1 MDENTKAMWLK
12 RVLVFNMIVAIL
24 IWGLPLWIGPK
35 TILTALKIT
44 VPSDLFYM
52 RIFGAIQLGF
62 AYLLWLAYEN
72 PVMNRDIIRFNVVE
86 NAIVL
91 ITIVG
96 YQLAF
101 GIKDSLVWFSALLVL
116 FFGAA
121 YYLLTPASNS

>member
-72 PVMNRDIIRFNVVE
+72 PVMNRSLAISLPLVSRIRLYGSRRFLCCFL
-86 NAIVL
+86 ALL
-91 ITIVG
+91 ITC
-96 YQLAF
+96 
-101 GIKDSLVWFSALLVL
+101 
-116 FFGAA
+116 
-121 YYLLTPASNS
+121 

>member
-1 MDENTKAMWLK
+1 MDENKKAMWIK

-101 GIKDSLVWFSALLVL
+101 RIKDSLVWFSALFVL

-121 YYLLTPASNS
+121 YYLLTPPSNS